1 MHLRNKVLALIDVLE
16 AQRIVSDEL
25 DVVVM
30 SDAARAIVP
39 DTWNRQGLFSIN
51 LNHFNIKYC
60 YHIPLQCQC
69 SLLPSEDSC
78 KQSNTC

>member
-1 MHLRNKVLALIDVLE
+1 MHLRNKVFALIDVLE

-39 DTWNRQGLFSIN
+39 DTWNRQGF
-51 LNHFNIKYC
+51 
-60 YHIPLQCQC
+60 QCKSFQY
-69 SLLPSEDSC
+69 
-78 KQSNTC
+78 

>member
-39 DTWNRQGLFSIN
+39 DTWNRQGLFSIYV
-51 LNHFNIKYC
+51 NHFNIK
-60 YHIPLQCQC
+60 
-69 SLLPSEDSC
+69 
-78 KQSNTC
+78 

>member
-1 MHLRNKVLALIDVLE
+1 MHLRHKVLALIDVLE
-16 AQRIVSDEL
+16 AQRIMSDEL

-51 LNHFNIKYC
+51 VNHSNIK
-60 YHIPLQCQC
+60 
-69 SLLPSEDSC
+69 
-78 KQSNTC
+78 

>member
-30 SDAARAIVP
+30 SDASRAIVP
-39 DTWNRQGLFSIN
+39 DT
-51 LNHFNIKYC
+51 
-60 YHIPLQCQC
+60 
-69 SLLPSEDSC
+69 
-78 KQSNTC
+78 